1 MDWCSFWVHSKLESV
16 FLKPKCLSS
25 TRWGAAWNQQLW
37 MKSIRWQLTSGSDS
51 CWTCSCLWMS
61 LCQVSMA
68 MLRKLGV
75 TLCRQEISK
84 LSSSWF
90 AKGQDGSRGGR
101 DLARDVKQGVNVW
114 IWGCILL
121 EQWVLIGNR
130 SCCTHPRWASMQNG
144 FTQCIETSA
153 LGSSE
158 STASGSGANQRL
170 ISARV
175 SIFVRWHAQSPRKE
189 TIARKQ
195 DMNRSMQVRST

>member
-1 MDWCSFWVHSKLESV
+1 MLIQHSLRSGLEPTTLDEV
-16 FLKPKCLSS
+16 NKMAVDEWLGFVLNVCLS
-25 TRWGAAWNQQLW
+25 L
-37 MKSIRWQLTSGSDS
+37 DVVV
-51 CWTCSCLWMS
+51 
-61 LCQVSMA
+61 QVAMA

-101 DLARDVKQGVNVW
+101 DLAWDVKQGVNVR

-130 SCCTHPRWASMQNG
+130 SWWTHPRWASMQNG
-144 FTQCIETSA
+144 FTQCIETFA

-158 STASGSGANQRL
+158 FTASGSGANQRL

-175 SIFVRWHAQSPRKE
+175 SIFVRWHAQSPRQE